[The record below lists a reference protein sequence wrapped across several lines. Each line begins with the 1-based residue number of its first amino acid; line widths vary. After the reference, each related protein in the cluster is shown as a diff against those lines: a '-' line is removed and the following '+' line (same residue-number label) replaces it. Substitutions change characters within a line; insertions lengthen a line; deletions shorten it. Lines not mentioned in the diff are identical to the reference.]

1 MLRSLY
7 IQNYALI
14 EKLDIS
20 FSSGFS
26 VITGETGA
34 GKSIILGAIG
44 LLLGQ
49 RADVKAIRVGASK
62 CIIEARFD
70 ISAYGMQPFFEENEL
85 EYEEECILRREVSA
99 SGKSRAFIN
108 DTPASLAQMKE
119 LGEQLIDVHSQHQN
133 LLLNKEGFQLNV
145 LDILSHNEEAL
156 SAYQHIFGAWKQ
168 AQQDLEALVARA
180 NQDKSDEDYIRFQL
194 EQLEEAHLSAGE
206 QEELEQEADT
216 LSHAEEI
223 KAGLYRVGQTLYSDE
238 GGLLSGL
245 KECLNTM
252 LGLQRVYPV
261 AGELAERMEST
272 YIELKDISQE
282 VSGKEDEIEFNPE
295 RLDEVNERL
304 NLIYTLQQKHR
315 VSTVGELLALTD
327 EYAAKLSAITS
338 SDEHIEELKARCDAL
353 YNKVKKQAAVL
364 TKARTA
370 AAREVEKQMAA
381 RLVPLGMPNVRFQV
395 EIGARK
401 EPGIH
406 GADTV
411 NFLFSANKNGALQ
424 SVSSVASGG
433 EIARV
438 MLSIKAMIAG
448 AVKLPTIVFDEID
461 TGVSGEIA
469 DRMADIMQEMGE
481 QDRQVISITHLPQI
495 AARGCAHYKV
505 YKQDNETET
514 NSHIRRLT
522 DDERVEEIA
531 HMLSGAK
538 LTEAALNNARALLE
552 VSNSKYPYMVDNS
565 EMIFGV
571 RAVIEAIQAG
581 KEIDKIL
588 VKKDIQSDLSKE
600 LFAVLKGT
608 LIPVQRVPVERINR
622 VTRKNHQGVIAFIS
636 SVTYQKTEDLVPFL
650 FEQGKNP
657 LFVMLDGITDVR
669 NFGAIARTCECAAVD
684 AVIIPARNSVSVNAD
699 AMKTSAG
706 ALHTLPVC
714 REHSLKETLQ
724 FLKNSG
730 FHIVA
735 ATEKGDYDY
744 TKADYTGPMCIIMG
758 AEDKGVSYDNLALC
772 DEWVKIPMLGTIE
785 SLNVSV
791 AAGILIYEAVK
802 QRTN

>member
-1 MLRSLY
+1 MAFLHCQLLIVNYQLSIKMLRSLY

-14 EKLDIS
+14 EKLDIN
-20 FSSGFS
+20 FGSGFS

-108 DTPASLAQMKE
+108 DTPASLSQMKE

-156 SAYQHIFGAWKQ
+156 SVYQNIFGEWKK
-168 AQQDLEALVARA
+168 AQQDLEALIARA

-194 EQLEEAHLSAGE
+194 EQLEEARLSDGE

-238 GGLLSGL
+238 GGLLSEL

-252 LGLQRVYPV
+252 LGLQRVYPA

-295 RLDEVNERL
+295 RLEEVNERL
-304 NLIYTLQQKHR
+304 NMIYTLQQKHR
-315 VSTVGELLALTD
+315 VSTVGELLALMD
-327 EYAAKLSAITS
+327 EYAAQLSAITS
-338 SDEHIEELKARCDAL
+338 SDEHIEELKTRCDAL
-353 YNKVKKQAAVL
+353 CNKVKKQAAVL

-381 RLVPLGMPNVRFQV
+381 RLIPLGMPNVRFQV
-395 EIGARK
+395 EIDGRK

-424 SVSSVASGG
+424 SISSVASGG

-438 MLSIKAMIAG
+438 MLSVKAMIAS

-495 AARGCAHYKV
+495 AARGRAHYKV

-514 NSHIRRLT
+514 NSHIRCLT

-531 HMLSGAK
+531 HMLSGAT
-538 LTEAALNNARALLE
+538 LTEAALNNAKALL
-552 VSNSKYPYMVDNS
+552 K
-565 EMIFGV
+565 
-571 RAVIEAIQAG
+571 
-581 KEIDKIL
+581 
-588 VKKDIQSDLSKE
+588 
-600 LFAVLKGT
+600 
-608 LIPVQRVPVERINR
+608 
-622 VTRKNHQGVIAFIS
+622 S
-636 SVTYQKTEDLVPFL
+636 S
-650 FEQGKNP
+650 
-657 LFVMLDGITDVR
+657 
-669 NFGAIARTCECAAVD
+669 
-684 AVIIPARNSVSVNAD
+684 
-699 AMKTSAG
+699 
-706 ALHTLPVC
+706 
-714 REHSLKETLQ
+714 
-724 FLKNSG
+724 
-730 FHIVA
+730 
-735 ATEKGDYDY
+735 
-744 TKADYTGPMCIIMG
+744 
-758 AEDKGVSYDNLALC
+758 
-772 DEWVKIPMLGTIE
+772 
-785 SLNVSV
+785 
-791 AAGILIYEAVK
+791 
-802 QRTN
+802 

>member
-1 MLRSLY
+1 MAFLHCQLLIVNYQLSIKMLRSLY

-14 EKLDIS
+14 EKLDIN
-20 FSSGFS
+20 FGSGFS

-108 DTPASLAQMKE
+108 DTPASLSQMKE

-156 SAYQHIFGAWKQ
+156 SVYQNIFGEWKK
-168 AQQDLEALVARA
+168 AQQDLEALIARA

-194 EQLEEAHLSAGE
+194 EQLEEAHLSDGE

-238 GGLLSGL
+238 GGLLSEL

-252 LGLQRVYPV
+252 LGLQRVYPA

-295 RLDEVNERL
+295 RLEEVNERL
-304 NLIYTLQQKHR
+304 NMIYTLQQKHR

-327 EYAAKLSAITS
+327 EYAAQLSAITS
-338 SDEHIEELKARCDAL
+338 SDEHIEELKTRCDAL

-381 RLVPLGMPNVRFQV
+381 RLIPLGMPNVRFQV
-395 EIGARK
+395 EIDGRK

-424 SVSSVASGG
+424 SISSVASGG

-438 MLSIKAMIAG
+438 MLSVKAMIAS

-495 AARGCAHYKV
+495 AARGRAHYKV

-514 NSHIRRLT
+514 NSHIRCLT

-531 HMLSGAK
+531 HMLSGAT
-538 LTEAALNNARALLE
+538 LTEAALNNAKVLL
-552 VSNSKYPYMVDNS
+552 K
-565 EMIFGV
+565 
-571 RAVIEAIQAG
+571 
-581 KEIDKIL
+581 
-588 VKKDIQSDLSKE
+588 
-600 LFAVLKGT
+600 
-608 LIPVQRVPVERINR
+608 
-622 VTRKNHQGVIAFIS
+622 S
-636 SVTYQKTEDLVPFL
+636 S
-650 FEQGKNP
+650 
-657 LFVMLDGITDVR
+657 
-669 NFGAIARTCECAAVD
+669 
-684 AVIIPARNSVSVNAD
+684 
-699 AMKTSAG
+699 
-706 ALHTLPVC
+706 
-714 REHSLKETLQ
+714 
-724 FLKNSG
+724 
-730 FHIVA
+730 
-735 ATEKGDYDY
+735 
-744 TKADYTGPMCIIMG
+744 
-758 AEDKGVSYDNLALC
+758 
-772 DEWVKIPMLGTIE
+772 
-785 SLNVSV
+785 
-791 AAGILIYEAVK
+791 
-802 QRTN
+802 

>member
-1 MLRSLY
+1 MLIGIFALPIIDCQLSIKMLRSLY

-14 EKLDIS
+14 EKLDIN
-20 FSSGFS
+20 FGSGFS

-108 DTPASLAQMKE
+108 DTPASLSQMKE

-156 SAYQHIFGAWKQ
+156 SVYQNIFGEWKK
-168 AQQDLEALVARA
+168 AQQDLEALIARA

-194 EQLEEAHLSAGE
+194 EQLEEARLSDGE

-238 GGLLSGL
+238 GGLLSEL

-252 LGLQRVYPV
+252 LGLQRVYPA

-295 RLDEVNERL
+295 RLEEVNERL
-304 NLIYTLQQKHR
+304 NMIYTLQQKHR

-327 EYAAKLSAITS
+327 EYAAQLSAITS
-338 SDEHIEELKARCDAL
+338 SDEHIEELKTRCDAL

-381 RLVPLGMPNVRFQV
+381 RLIPLGMPNVRFQV
-395 EIGARK
+395 EIDGRK

-424 SVSSVASGG
+424 SISSVASGG

-438 MLSIKAMIAG
+438 MLSVKAMIAS

-495 AARGCAHYKV
+495 AARGRAHYKV

-514 NSHIRRLT
+514 NSHIRCLT

-531 HMLSGAK
+531 HMLSGVT
-538 LTEAALNNARALLE
+538 LTEAALNNAKVLL
-552 VSNSKYPYMVDNS
+552 K
-565 EMIFGV
+565 
-571 RAVIEAIQAG
+571 
-581 KEIDKIL
+581 
-588 VKKDIQSDLSKE
+588 
-600 LFAVLKGT
+600 
-608 LIPVQRVPVERINR
+608 
-622 VTRKNHQGVIAFIS
+622 S
-636 SVTYQKTEDLVPFL
+636 S
-650 FEQGKNP
+650 
-657 LFVMLDGITDVR
+657 
-669 NFGAIARTCECAAVD
+669 
-684 AVIIPARNSVSVNAD
+684 
-699 AMKTSAG
+699 
-706 ALHTLPVC
+706 
-714 REHSLKETLQ
+714 
-724 FLKNSG
+724 
-730 FHIVA
+730 
-735 ATEKGDYDY
+735 
-744 TKADYTGPMCIIMG
+744 
-758 AEDKGVSYDNLALC
+758 
-772 DEWVKIPMLGTIE
+772 
-785 SLNVSV
+785 
-791 AAGILIYEAVK
+791 
-802 QRTN
+802 

>member
-70 ISAYGMQPFFEENEL
+70 ISAYGMQPFFGENEL
-85 EYEEECILRREVSA
+85 EYEEECLLRREVSA

-261 AGELAERMEST
+261 AGELAELRAVART
-272 YIELKDISQE
+272 VELQLFAL
-282 VSGKEDEIEFNPE
+282 EIRVADTQQQVLLDAHDGRDVDGIAFSIGFHEFV
-295 RLDEVNERL
+295 DVNQGLVGNRCEHRTACQWDADVVALELSDFL
-304 NLIYTLQQKHR
+304 NLYRLGNDK
-315 VSTVGELLALTD
+315 VNN
-327 EYAAKLSAITS
+327 IT
-338 SDEHIEELKARCDAL
+338 
-353 YNKVKKQAAVL
+353 
-364 TKARTA
+364 
-370 AAREVEKQMAA
+370 
-381 RLVPLGMPNVRFQV
+381 
-395 EIGARK
+395 
-401 EPGIH
+401 
-406 GADTV
+406 
-411 NFLFSANKNGALQ
+411 
-424 SVSSVASGG
+424 
-433 EIARV
+433 
-438 MLSIKAMIAG
+438 AG
-448 AVKLPTIVFDEID
+448 
-461 TGVSGEIA
+461 
-469 DRMADIMQEMGE
+469 
-481 QDRQVISITHLPQI
+481 
-495 AARGCAHYKV
+495 
-505 YKQDNETET
+505 
-514 NSHIRRLT
+514 NSW
-522 DDERVEEIA
+522 
-531 HMLSGAK
+531 K
-538 LTEAALNNARALLE
+538 
-552 VSNSKYPYMVDNS
+552 
-565 EMIFGV
+565 
-571 RAVIEAIQAG
+571 
-581 KEIDKIL
+581 
-588 VKKDIQSDLSKE
+588 
-600 LFAVLKGT
+600 
-608 LIPVQRVPVERINR
+608 
-622 VTRKNHQGVIAFIS
+622 
-636 SVTYQKTEDLVPFL
+636 
-650 FEQGKNP
+650 
-657 LFVMLDGITDVR
+657 
-669 NFGAIARTCECAAVD
+669 
-684 AVIIPARNSVSVNAD
+684 
-699 AMKTSAG
+699 
-706 ALHTLPVC
+706 
-714 REHSLKETLQ
+714 
-724 FLKNSG
+724 
-730 FHIVA
+730 
-735 ATEKGDYDY
+735 
-744 TKADYTGPMCIIMG
+744 
-758 AEDKGVSYDNLALC
+758 
-772 DEWVKIPMLGTIE
+772 
-785 SLNVSV
+785 
-791 AAGILIYEAVK
+791 
-802 QRTN
+802 